1 MKPSNISLVSV
12 NEEKEL
18 KAQKAFYD
26 AIESEMDEKKGRKL
40 AFWKKVSLVY
50 NPLFAL
56 IFVAV
61 YWTVGLKHAG
71 TI

>member
-12 NEEKEL
+12 NEEKEM
-18 KAQKAFYD
+18 KAQKAFYE
-26 AIESEMDEKKGRKL
+26 AIESEMDQKKARKL
-40 AFWKKVSLVY
+40 DFWKKVSMVY

-61 YWTVGLKHAG
+61 YWAIGLKHAG